1 MESISISKWSVGIL
15 YAFIVATVSN
25 SFYALQEIILLEDYW
40 IEDILQRA
48 FTAGTLPY
56 REALHPINLAT
67 MEEIWK
73 AN

>member
-1 MESISISKWSVGIL
+1 MDLKEA
-15 YAFIVATVSN
+15 YNPFEN
-25 SFYALQEIILLEDYW
+25 LEDYW

-56 REALHPINLAT
+56 REALHPINLAS